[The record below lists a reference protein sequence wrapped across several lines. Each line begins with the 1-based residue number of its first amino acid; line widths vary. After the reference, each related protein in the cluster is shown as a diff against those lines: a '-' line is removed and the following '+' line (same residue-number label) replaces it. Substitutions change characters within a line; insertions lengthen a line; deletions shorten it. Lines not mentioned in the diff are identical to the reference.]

1 VASVETLK
9 AELAEIDRLDRVYW
23 MTTVPEKSQKLE
35 YFRRQERR
43 IAVILEWR
51 MEVIKRGISG

>member
-1 VASVETLK
+1 MASVETLK

-43 IAVILEWR
+43 QALILELA
-51 MEVIKRGISG
+51 MEVISEEI

>member
-1 VASVETLK
+1 MASVETLK

-43 IAVILEWR
+43 EALILELAY
-51 MEVIKRGISG
+51 GGNQ

>member
-23 MTTVPEKSQKLE
+23 MTIVPEQSQKLE
-35 YFRRQERR
+35 YFHRQKRRKALIRELVNGSNEEDD
-43 IAVILEWR
+43 I
-51 MEVIKRGISG
+51 

>member
-9 AELAEIDRLDRVYW
+9 AELTEIDRLNRVYW
-23 MTTVPEKSQKLE
+23 MTVEPEKSEKLE

-43 IAVILEWR
+43 NALIWELIDGSNKEDDN
-51 MEVIKRGISG
+51 